1 MAARTATTGAKKKTP
16 TIATRRTKFLK
27 KLAQTANVSLSA
39 RHAEISKSAL
49 YKHRQKTPSFA
60 AAWDD
65 ALGEALDALEQA
77 VIERAQHGVEKPVFF
92 GGNQIGTVRNYSD
105 ALAMFMLKAKRPE
118 VYARLSEELPNQDR
132 DAAARTEVLRRI
144 ERLGDADA
152 PEDPA

>member
-49 YKHRQKTPSFA
+49 YKHRQKTPLFA

-92 GGNQIGTVRNYSD
+92 GGNQIGTVRSYSD

-118 VYARLSEELPNQDR
+118 VYARLNEELPNQDR
-132 DAAARTEVLRRI
+132 DAAARAEVLRRI
-144 ERLGDADA
+144 ERLGDAGA

>member
-1 MAARTATTGAKKKTP
+1 MAARTATTGVKKTP

-39 RHAEISKSAL
+39 RHAGISKSAL
-49 YKHRQKTPSFA
+49 YKYRQTTASFA

-77 VIERAQHGVEKPVFF
+77 VIERASMGVEKPVFF
-92 GGNQIGTVRNYSD
+92 GGEQIGAVRNYSD
-105 ALAMFMLKAKRPE
+105 ALAMFMLRAHRPE
-118 VYARLSEELPNQDR
+118 VYARLSAEAAREGDD
-132 DAAARTEVLRRI
+132 DAAARAEVLRRI
-144 ERLGDADA
+144 ERLGDVDA

>member
-1 MAARTATTGAKKKTP
+1 MAARTATTGVKKTP

-39 RHAEISKSAL
+39 RHAGISKSAL
-49 YKHRQKTPSFA
+49 YKYRQKTASFA

-152 PEDPA
+152 SEGPA